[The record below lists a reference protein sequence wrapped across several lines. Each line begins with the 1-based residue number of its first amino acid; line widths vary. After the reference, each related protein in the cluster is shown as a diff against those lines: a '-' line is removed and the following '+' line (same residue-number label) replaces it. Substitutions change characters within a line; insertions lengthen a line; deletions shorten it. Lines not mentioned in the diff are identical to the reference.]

1 VSSSNSKEQRQRPYI
16 VTTTTVSNPSNGTG
30 SNALTR
36 DAIRLEIA
44 MRLTIETKKVKESWM
59 IADKFVEEM
68 DNHLSDQ

>member
-1 VSSSNSKEQRQRPYI
+1 VSSSNSKEQRQRPYV
-16 VTTTTVSNPSNGTG
+16 VTTTTVSNPTNGTA

-44 MRLTIETKKVKESWM
+44 MRLTIKHKKVKEAWL
-59 IADKFVEEM
+59 IADEFVEEM